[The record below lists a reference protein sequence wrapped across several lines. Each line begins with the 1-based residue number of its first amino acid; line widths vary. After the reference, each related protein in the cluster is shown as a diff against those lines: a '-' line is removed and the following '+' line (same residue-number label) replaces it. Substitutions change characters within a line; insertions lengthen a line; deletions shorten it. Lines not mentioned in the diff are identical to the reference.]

1 MISQLLA
8 LKKLVA
14 FLKYCKKIE
23 IIIIISFVTLYSVFA
38 ISCKGRD
45 QQCQALKH
53 RVIMA
58 ISLILLYEILKYTWA
73 QLVFRVGGRDYNEG
87 LVFLYY
93 VLVRLETFF
102 FLILWLINIMKK
114 LSIQVLFVLL
124 DFFFDRLHQLNED

>member
-102 FLILWLINIMKK
+102 FFNTLINKYNEET
-114 LSIQVLFVLL
+114 L
-124 DFFFDRLHQLNED
+124 DSSPIRIVRFFFRRTSSAK